1 MKLLREI
8 ISFFQRKKFDSEMTE
23 EMRHHV
29 ELQTE
34 LNIKA
39 GMNPD
44 EARYSAL
51 RQFGNIVSIQ
61 ERAREARGW
70 IWLEQMVQ
78 DIRYAFRALRKSPGF
93 TAVAVASLA

>member
-34 LNIKA
+34 LNVKA

-44 EARYSAL
+44 EARYQAR
-51 RQFGNIVSIQ
+51 RQFGNVASIQ
-61 ERAREARGW
+61 EQAREARGW
-70 IWLEQMVQ
+70 MWLEQTVQ
-78 DIRYAFRALRKSPGF
+78 DVRYAFRQFRRAPGF
-93 TAVAVASLA
+93 TFTTLATI